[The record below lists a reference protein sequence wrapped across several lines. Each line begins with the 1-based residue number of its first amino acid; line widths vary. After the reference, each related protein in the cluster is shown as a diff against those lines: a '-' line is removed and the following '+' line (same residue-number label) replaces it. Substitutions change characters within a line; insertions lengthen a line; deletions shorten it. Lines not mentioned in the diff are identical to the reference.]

1 MFKSRMGVLLGSGF
15 SNITIG
21 ENNYNLANLPY
32 PPTFVYY
39 VGIADSAYQ
48 SPQSVSGTYSDSST
62 YSPEYTNKIDIEA
75 PKDIVIDYNGILK
88 PTGTTYTV
96 PVGTASEDI
105 QKMIDSMKDG
115 DTLSF
120 EKNGIYEKFG
130 LQGDKSRFDK
140 VKKIKSQYPHVKILL
155 SFTNSVSNTDN
166 SQDGG
171 FSALAKSPEMR
182 KQFAQDCRAFVSSE
196 GIDGID
202 IDWEFPGMTF
212 SSNAYDELVDV
223 ENFTLLMKDLRAEL
237 GQSTLLTYAGYCMDK
252 RPQGEGYKYIDVKA
266 VDPYVDFVNIMAY
279 DLVDA
284 PQHQSALNK
293 PSNYWDCQR
302 SVDEYLNAGV
312 SADKLVLGIPFYGR
326 ADFNA
331 GGSINYRD
339 ILNLSK
345 DDGYVIEN
353 WDTEGNVPYVTKNGS
368 FYCGYD
374 NPRSIAAKGEWILKN
389 GMKGMMF
396 WDYEGDDTMGT
407 LRKAL
412 WNAVMKK

>member
-1 MFKSRMGVLLGSGF
+1 
-15 SNITIG
+15 
-21 ENNYNLANLPY
+21 
-32 PPTFVYY
+32 
-39 VGIADSAYQ
+39 
-48 SPQSVSGTYSDSST
+48 
-62 YSPEYTNKIDIEA
+62 
-75 PKDIVIDYNGILK
+75 
-88 PTGTTYTV
+88 
-96 PVGTASEDI
+96 
-105 QKMIDSMKDG
+105 
-115 DTLSF
+115 
-120 EKNGIYEKFG
+120 
-130 LQGDKSRFDK
+130 
-140 VKKIKSQYPHVKILL
+140 
-155 SFTNSVSNTDN
+155 
-166 SQDGG
+166 
-171 FSALAKSPEMR
+171 
-182 KQFAQDCRAFVSSE
+182 
-196 GIDGID
+196 
-202 IDWEFPGMTF
+202 
-212 SSNAYDELVDV
+212 LVDV
-223 ENFTLLMKDLRAEL
+223 ENFTLLMKDLRAAL